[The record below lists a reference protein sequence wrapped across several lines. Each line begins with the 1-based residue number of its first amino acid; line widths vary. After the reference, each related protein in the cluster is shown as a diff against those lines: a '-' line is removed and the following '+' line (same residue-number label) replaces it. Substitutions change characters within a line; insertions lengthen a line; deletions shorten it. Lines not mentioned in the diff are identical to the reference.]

1 MNIECLRTK
10 GFPRAISGV
19 RPLLNIAPFLPPD
32 DAVRFLYKD
41 KKAREIGDAEYSAT
55 AESYS
60 SSQSSSRS
68 HVGRCKSYFFFL
80 SRSLSGEVSM

>member
-1 MNIECLRTK
+1 MPSHEGVSTRYLR
-10 GFPRAISGV
+10 
-19 RPLLNIAPFLPPD
+19 RPPIAEYRTLPSPD